1 MSETVSH
8 SPKQLAILNKF
19 YTRLK
24 KERFI
29 NNTSS
34 TYYGNMNQ
42 RFVIPGIIITGL
54 SSVGSF
60 MTTSDML
67 DDNEK
72 QGFGVTVGIMTAVAT
87 IIQSMSASYGFQ
99 LKKDAFATSADA
111 YDSLLTKV
119 EFEISNPNEN
129 FTEFCDDL
137 EASILKIKGDCKY
150 LPPLHVHQL
159 WDENKHNYT
168 QTITPVVSSSNVN
181 EQPTS
186 LVVEV
191 SGETNTDTGGEGE
204 GDGTKQ
210 HEMSTQ

>member
-19 YTRLK
+19 YARLK

-137 EASILKIKGDCKY
+137 EAAILKIKGDCKY

-168 QTITPVVSSSNVN
+168 QSITPVVS
-181 EQPTS
+181 TS
-186 LVVEV
+186 DVTNDKVVVEV
-191 SGETNTDTGGEGE
+191 SGESSTDDDSVDNST
-204 GDGTKQ
+204 
-210 HEMSTQ
+210 HEMSAQ

>member
-1 MSETVSH
+1 MTDSVSH
-8 SPKQLAILNKF
+8 SQKQLTILNKF
-19 YTRLK
+19 YARLK

-67 DDNEK
+67 DENEK
-72 QGFGVTVGIMTAVAT
+72 QGFGVTVGIMTAIAT

-129 FTEFCDDL
+129 FTEFCNDL
-137 EASILKIKGDCKY
+137 ESAILKIKGDCKH
-150 LPPLHVHQL
+150 LPPLHIHQL
-159 WDENKHNYT
+159 CC
-168 QTITPVVSSSNVN
+168 
-181 EQPTS
+181 
-186 LVVEV
+186 L
-191 SGETNTDTGGEGE
+191 
-204 GDGTKQ
+204 
-210 HEMSTQ
+210 